1 MVEFLLERV
10 ENIKGKGENAG
21 YQHFLL
27 LPHFLKG
34 HYSKEVFGKQLN
46 GFELDIQLR
55 QTSFQRMFAS
65 YL

>member
-10 ENIKGKGENAG
+10 ENIKRKGENAG

-27 LPHFLKG
+27 LQHFLKG
-34 HYSKEVFGKQLN
+34 RYSKEVFGKQLN